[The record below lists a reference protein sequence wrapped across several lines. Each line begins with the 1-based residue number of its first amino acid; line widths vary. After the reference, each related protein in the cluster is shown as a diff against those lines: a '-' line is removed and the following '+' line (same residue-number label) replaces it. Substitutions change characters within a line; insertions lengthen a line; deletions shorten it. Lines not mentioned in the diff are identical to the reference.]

1 MIDDN
6 HFLEDGYERAY
17 SANEP
22 VVRAEV
28 ELEFADALSKA
39 SASERER
46 IRKEIESVI
55 AKRVDEL
62 APPDALY

>member
-1 MIDDN
+1 MGN
-6 HFLEDGYERAY
+6 HFLEDGYERAH
-17 SANEP
+17 SANEA

-39 SASERER
+39 SAREQER
-46 IRKEIESVI
+46 IRKAMESII

-62 APPDALY
+62 VPPDALY